1 MKTATLKISMQVN
14 DSADDGDSYLVEHSV
29 DLELLRDD
37 AVFRSILD
45 HLTDSLSDKLEKLL
59 SKQIE
64 KSPGEETDAGENET
78 DKDRN
83 V

>member
-1 MKTATLKISMQVN
+1 MKAATLKISMQVN
-14 DSADDGDSYLVEHSV
+14 DSEEDGDSYLIEHSV
-29 DLELLRDD
+29 DLELLCDD

-64 KSPGEETDAGENET
+64 KSRGEETDAGENET